1 MTGDLLEY
9 SPGQRVDVEVVA
21 DPNGEVATR
30 GMGVEIV
37 GEGRSYTQVQL
48 TQGPD
53 SYGLGHISTDPEE
66 YDENETYAAGDSVGE
81 TSVFLYHPV
90 VLLEPDDTYTPAAS
104 DLVGWDAGGVV
115 SGWTEPTDTNA
126 STASPMGVVFA
137 TGTKDFGS
145 AGKAAVA
152 KFF

>member
-21 DPNGEVATR
+21 GPDGAVATR

-48 TQGPD
+48 TQGAD
-53 SYGLGHISTDPEE
+53 SYGLGHISTDPVD
-66 YDENETYAAGDSVGE
+66 YDENATYDPGEVVGE
-81 TSVFLYHPV
+81 TSVFLYNAV
-90 VLLEPDDTYTPAAS
+90 VLLEPSDTYTPAAGDTVS
-104 DLVGWDAGGVV
+104 WDAGGTVAAY
-115 SGWTEPTDTNA
+115 TDDTT
-126 STASPMGVVFA
+126 STAAPMGVVFA

-152 KFF
+152 KFV